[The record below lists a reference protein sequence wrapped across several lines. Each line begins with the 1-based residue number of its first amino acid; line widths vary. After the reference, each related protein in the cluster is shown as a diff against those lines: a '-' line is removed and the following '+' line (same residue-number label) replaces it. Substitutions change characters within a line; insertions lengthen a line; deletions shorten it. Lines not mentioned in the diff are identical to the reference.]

1 MKIERIEVFLHS
13 TPLTR
18 EFWMSLAPIARS
30 QEIVVRL
37 TTDSGHQGI
46 SQCHGSPIDHVGE
59 IITQAFSD
67 VVIGADPFDYERIW
81 EEMFAFNHKRGWSLA
96 GWRRDTI
103 MTAIA
108 GVDIA
113 LWDLMGKE
121 SGRSVC
127 KLLGGARTEAEA
139 YATGGYY
146 EEGKDLGGLV
156 DEIRIYVE
164 EDGYKAVKLKVGQG
178 DVGPDVD
185 RVAAVRNAFSDIDIM
200 LDANQGWDAPTA
212 IDAAK
217 AFEPLEIRWF
227 EEPVHWYNEVD
238 GLRRVADS
246 TSIPIAS
253 GEGEL
258 TLYGCRDLIER
269 GGVTIMQYDATKAG
283 GITEWRKVAAF
294 AAAHG
299 VVVAPHHDPQIHVHC
314 VASAPNGLIL
324 ESFPNPD
331 RDPAW
336 AELYVDVEPIR
347 EGVMRVPEKPGLGYD
362 LDWDLLERTSTK
374 LESG

>member
-1 MKIERIEVFLHS
+1 M
-13 TPLTR
+13 
-18 EFWMSLAPIARS
+18 
-30 QEIVVRL
+30 
-37 TTDSGHQGI
+37 
-46 SQCHGSPIDHVGE
+46 
-59 IITQAFSD
+59 
-67 VVIGADPFDYERIW
+67 
-81 EEMFAFNHKRGWSLA
+81 
-96 GWRRDTI
+96 
-103 MTAIA
+103 
-108 GVDIA
+108 
-113 LWDLMGKE
+113 
-121 SGRSVC
+121 
-127 KLLGGARTEAEA
+127 
-139 YATGGYY
+139 
-146 EEGKDLGGLV
+146 
-156 DEIRIYVE
+156 
-164 EDGYKAVKLKVGQG
+164 
-178 DVGPDVD
+178 
-185 RVAAVRNAFSDIDIM
+185 
-200 LDANQGWDAPTA
+200 
-212 IDAAK
+212 
-217 AFEPLEIRWF
+217 
-227 EEPVHWYNEVD
+227 
-238 GLRRVADS
+238 
-246 TSIPIAS
+246 
-253 GEGEL
+253 